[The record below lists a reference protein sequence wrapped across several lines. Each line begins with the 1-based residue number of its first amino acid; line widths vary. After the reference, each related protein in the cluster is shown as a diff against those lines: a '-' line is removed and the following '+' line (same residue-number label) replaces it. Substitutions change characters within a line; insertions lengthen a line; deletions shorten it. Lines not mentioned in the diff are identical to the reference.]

1 MIRMDHEIC
10 FKTHKQ
16 GKDVIIAMC
25 DADVVGKT
33 FREGQFKLHVNH
45 EFYDGA
51 RLSLEEGFARIDQAT
66 IINLTGPKVV
76 ERAVKEGVVH
86 REAII
91 RISGVPH
98 AMWVKI

>member
-1 MIRMDHEIC
+1 MAHEIC

-16 GKDVIIAMC
+16 GGDLIVAMC
-25 DADVVGKT
+25 DIDILGKT
-33 FREGQFKLHVNH
+33 FREGQLNLHVNSQ
-45 EFYDGA
+45 FYDGA
-51 RLSLEEGFARIDQAT
+51 RLSLDEGFGQIDRAT
-66 IINLTGPKVV
+66 IVNLTGSRVV

-86 REAII
+86 RGAII

>member
-1 MIRMDHEIC
+1 MDHEIC
-10 FKTHKQ
+10 IKTHKQ
-16 GKDVIIAMC
+16 GKDLIVAMC
-25 DADVVGKT
+25 DADVLGKT
-33 FREGQFKLHVNH
+33 FREGQLKLHVSN

-51 RLSLEEGFARIDQAT
+51 RLSLEQGFAQIDQAT
-66 IINLTGPKVV
+66 IINLTGPRVV

>member
-10 FKTHKQ
+10 LKTHKQ

-25 DADVVGKT
+25 DADVLGKT
-33 FREGQFKLHVNH
+33 FREGQLKLHVNS

-51 RLSLEEGFARIDQAT
+51 RLSLEEGFAQIDHAT
-66 IINLTGPKVV
+66 IINLTGPRVV

>member
-1 MIRMDHEIC
+1 MDHEIC

-33 FREGQFKLHVNH
+33 FREGQLKLQVNS

-51 RLSLEEGFARIDQAT
+51 RLSLEDGFAKIDQAT
-66 IINLTGPKVV
+66 IINLTGTRVV